1 MTTATSSMPKVV
13 YLNESKFREAMLGLR
28 RRGSAHQR
36 AYERACSLITG
47 LSYGMEELN
56 KMTNHGESRIKH
68 CRKYDVSNDAHRLV
82 TVHTD
87 GYIYLLHVGTH
98 EEVEKWLDRNR
109 GLTITAHTKTNEIRV
124 THITKVE
131 TEGPRESAGI
141 NPAAYTDENIP
152 YFKRIDFNVSE
163 VVAQSFLVRQLESL
177 NENSTDAEIEEIAVH
192 IAQSDPIVGYLLLD
206 VLLELRAG
214 NKNAALARIDEYRGQ
229 AKDLTTDA
237 ELEVRAIESEANTDK
252 ALVLTGLSEDEIKKL
267 FEPDRFQD
275 WMLFPHPEQK
285 RIAQKDFEK
294 PTVLTGVSGS
304 GKTCVL
310 VHRAKHLATKYPG
323 ETILVLTLSRSLSR
337 LIQSQLEALCGQ
349 TEYQN
354 IRVMAFYDYFEQ
366 LVKRFGPQKYL
377 EQLHMISMN
386 HAEGG
391 QVRKTI
397 NRVDQAKYAREF
409 DPLSRESL
417 DDTWEIFLDQRF
429 VGILLGRLTERIRAY
444 DENVDVAKYLREEL
458 TLVRSAVPT
467 SSRREAYLELERHGR
482 AIRFDEKTRH
492 LILDLLLLYEETMLS
507 GGLLDELSLTLTLLP
522 HFTELNALPPELNFR
537 CLLVDEFQDFSTR
550 DLALLRRIASLK
562 ENSLFITGDTVQ
574 RILVKDLRLGAVGFD
589 IINSSWERIKKN
601 YRNSKQ
607 ILKAASKLANHYGEE
622 AKRQGMDI
630 ELLDPELAERE
641 TAKPLAIAVAENEEI
656 MAAYQLA
663 RECLSG
669 GSAKPWAICIA
680 TAAPDEIPV
689 KRILE
694 SKPADFPVQ
703 VDSLTGD
710 YTRNRDTMTVG
721 SVADVKGFEFSMVIV
736 VGCGEKLLPPTDG
749 CPEEAWRHALRLYV
763 AMTRGRDQVALTY
776 AGRPSKFLEVMR
788 EDLEWQDR
796 QPKAIE

>member
-1 MTTATSSMPKVV
+1 MGDCTIPEVV
-13 YLNESKFREAMLGLR
+13 YLNESKFRDAMLNLR
-28 RRGSAHQR
+28 RRGGAHQR
-36 AYERACSLITG
+36 AYDRACALITG
-47 LSYGMEELN
+47 LSYGVEELN
-56 KMTNHGESRIKH
+56 KLTNHGEGRIKH

-124 THITKVE
+124 THITQQE
-131 TEGPRESAGI
+131 TQGPRESAGF
-141 NPAAYTDENIP
+141 NPSAITDENIP
-152 YFKRIDFNVSE
+152 YLKRIAFDVREFVP
-163 VVAQSFLVRQLESL
+163 QGFLVKQLEAL
-177 NENSTDAEIEEIAVH
+177 DENSTDAEVEEIAVH
-192 IAQSDPIVGYLLLD
+192 IAESDPKVGYLLLD
-206 VLLELRAG
+206 ILLELRAG

-229 AKDLTTDA
+229 AKDVTADG
-237 ELEVRAIESEANTDK
+237 ELESRALVSETNTDK
-252 ALVLTGLSEDEIKKL
+252 VLVLTGLTAEEIKKL

-285 RIAQKDFEK
+285 RIAHKDFDR
-294 PTVLTGVSGS
+294 PAVLTGVSGS

-310 VHRAKHLATKYPG
+310 VHRAKYLATKYPG

-337 LIQSQLEALCGQ
+337 LIQSQLEALCGP
-349 TEYQN
+349 TERQN
-354 IRVMAFYDYFEQ
+354 IRAMAFYDYFEQ
-366 LVKRFGPQKYL
+366 LVKHFGPQKYL
-377 EQLHMISMN
+377 EQLLLLSMN

-391 QVRKTI
+391 HIRRAI
-397 NRVDQAKYAREF
+397 NRVDKGKYAREF
-409 DPLSRESL
+409 DPLSKETL
-417 DDTWEIFLDQRF
+417 DDTWELFLDQRY
-429 VGILLGRLTERIRAY
+429 VNILIERLTERIRAY
-444 DENVDVAKYLREEL
+444 NTNADVTKYLREEL

-522 HFTELNALPPELNFR
+522 HFTELNSLPDELNFR
-537 CLLVDEFQDFSTR
+537 CVLVDEFQDFSTR
-550 DLALLRRIASLK
+550 DLALLRRIAPVK
-562 ENSLFITGDTVQ
+562 ENSLFLTGDPVQ

-607 ILKAASKLANHYGEE
+607 ILKAATRLANHYGEE
-622 AKRQGMDI
+622 ARRQGMDI
-630 ELLDPELAERE
+630 EVLDPELAERE
-641 TAKPLAIAVAENEEI
+641 TAKPLAISVDENEEV
-656 MAAYQLA
+656 AVAYQLA
-663 RECLSG
+663 RECLAV
-669 GSAKPWAICIA
+669 GSAIPWAICIA
-680 TAAPDEIPV
+680 TATPDGIPI
-689 KRILE
+689 KQILE
-694 SKPADFPVQ
+694 NKPPDFPVQ
-703 VDSLTGD
+703 VDTLTGD

-721 SVADVKGFEFSMVIV
+721 SVADVKGFEFSMIIV
-736 VGCGEKLLPPTDG
+736 VGCGSRLLPPTDG
-749 CPEEAWRHALRLYV
+749 CAEEAWRHALRLYV

-776 AGRPSKFLEVMR
+776 TGTPSRFLEVMR

-796 QPKAIE
+796 RRKI